1 MRGGPGRIIGAA
13 AALAGLAAAL
23 AGAACTVPAILPA
36 RALERPLAAPGDAA
50 RGRALMLARD
60 PANCV
65 LCHAI
70 PEPELP
76 IAGNLGPSLA
86 AVGRRLTAG
95 EIRLRIVDSTQ
106 LNPASIM
113 PRYFT
118 ADGLIGVAP
127 EYRGRAILDAQQIED
142 LVAYLGTLQ

>member
-1 MRGGPGRIIGAA
+1 MPGAPGRVCARIIGAA
-13 AALAGLAAAL
+13 VAAAAL
-23 AGAACTVPAILPA
+23 ADAACTAPAVAPP
-36 RALERPLAAPGDAA
+36 RSLERPLAAPGDAA

-70 PEPELP
+70 PEPALP
-76 IAGNLGPSLA
+76 VAGNLGPPLA
-86 AVGRRLTAG
+86 GIGRRLTAG

-106 LNPASIM
+106 LNPVSIM

-118 ADGLIGVAP
+118 ADGLVGVAP

>member
-1 MRGGPGRIIGAA
+1 MPGGPGRVHARIIGAVVA
-13 AALAGLAAAL
+13 AAAL
-23 AGAACTVPAILPA
+23 AGAACTVPAVAPP
-36 RALERPLAAPGDAA
+36 RSLERPLAGPGDAA

-70 PEPELP
+70 PEPALP
-76 IAGNLGPSLA
+76 VAGNLGPPLA
-86 AVGRRLTAG
+86 GIGRRLTAG

-106 LNPASIM
+106 LNPVSIM

-118 ADGLIGVAP
+118 ADGLVGVAP